1 MVDSNGF
8 LQFDWALPRG
18 VHAFCTT
25 RQFGYSQAPYDSFN
39 IAMHVGDDPKSVTKN
54 RAKLP
59 FSQSIKWLN
68 QVHGTRCVAANAVE
82 SLPDADACYTQQAR
96 QVCAVMTADCLPIL
110 VCDKQATTV
119 VAIHAGW
126 RGLVNGIIEETLGA
140 LFNDMRD
147 LLVWV
152 GPAIGQANFEVSS
165 DVAAAFSDYPFAIE
179 QSVKKNKYLLDMKAV
194 CESKLKALT
203 IQNITISPHCSY
215 SEQGLFYSHRK
226 ATHQGVKSTG
236 RMLSGIYISQ

>member
-8 LQFDWALPRG
+8 LQFDWALPNG

-25 RQFGYSQAPYDSFN
+25 RQFGNSQPPYDSFN
-39 IAMHVGDDPKSVTKN
+39 VAMHVGDDPKTVTKN

-68 QVHGTRCVAANAVE
+68 QVHGTRCVAANTVE
-82 SLPDADACYTQQAR
+82 VLPNADACYTQQER

-110 VCDKQATTV
+110 VCDRQATSV

-126 RGLVNGIIEETLGA
+126 RGLANGIIEETLGA
-140 LFNDMRD
+140 LFSDMQD

-152 GPAIGQANFEVSS
+152 GPSIGQASFEVG
-165 DVAAAFSDYPFAIE
+165 DDVVAAFCDYPFAIE
-179 QSVKKNKYLLDMKAV
+179 KSLIKDKYLFDMKAV
-194 CESKLKALT
+194 CESKLKALA

-215 SEQGLFYSHRK
+215 TEQNLFYSHRK
-226 ATHQGVKSTG
+226 ATQQGLKSTG